1 MLTELTI
8 QPDTSNKSGHSRKK
22 KSGHVIFINSWPPA
36 SAMEA
41 RSTIEWDGPFWASL
55 WPGANDV
62 EFFFSNRA
70 FPLSITFIT
79 EIHCLRKL
87 KLEGLGK
94 EEKRVR
100 GNNRKPTICACH
112 QEQQI
117 MGRKPAITQN
127 CLQKLEKYRTYYS
140 RTSPGQ
146 GQSTTNH
153 QNKLQHPS
161 PAKTQQY
168 VHRRRCRAQHAT
180 HLQLQSRPSMFG
192 AGGPHNN
199 II

>member
-1 MLTELTI
+1 MHTRQADKYNSTTHGSRT
-8 QPDTSNKSGHSRKK
+8 QPHTDQDHPWIKN
-22 KSGHVIFINSWPPA
+22 
-36 SAMEA
+36 
-41 RSTIEWDGPFWASL
+41 
-55 WPGANDV
+55 
-62 EFFFSNRA
+62 FFSNRA

-100 GNNRKPTICACH
+100 GNSRKPTICACH

-146 GQSTTNH
+146 GQKSTTRF
-153 QNKLQHPS
+153 
-161 PAKTQQY
+161 AKMNY
-168 VHRRRCRAQHAT
+168 
-180 HLQLQSRPSMFG
+180 
-192 AGGPHNN
+192 N
-199 II
+199 ILCQ